1 MFEAACHGAEEEF
14 PKRDAGGEDKEHV
27 GNGIGISAPYGDMAS
42 KGRCLGS
49 EERLS
54 LGCR

>member
-27 GNGIGISAPYGDMAS
+27 GDGIGISAPYGDMAS
-42 KGRCLGS
+42 KPRPMRS